1 MSQTE
6 TVYLDGNYTQKNE
19 AKLSILDRG
28 FLFGDGVYEL
38 IPVYNR
44 YIFYIENHLKRLKS
58 SLNLINID
66 SSIIDDIQII
76 EIIKDLISKNN
87 YIDRKSVV

>member
-44 YIFYIENHLKRLKS
+44 RIFYIENHLERLKS

-66 SSIIDDIQII
+66 SC
-76 EIIKDLISKNN
+76 IIKDNK
-87 YIDRKSVV
+87 

>member
-44 YIFYIENHLKRLKS
+44 HIFYIENHLKRLKS

-66 SSIIDDIQII
+66 SSLSMTY
-76 EIIKDLISKNN
+76 K
-87 YIDRKSVV
+87 

>member
-6 TVYLDGNYTQKNE
+6 IVYLDGNYTQKNE

-44 YIFYIENHLKRLKS
+44 HIFYIENHLKRLKS

-66 SSIIDDIQII
+66 SSIID
-76 EIIKDLISKNN
+76 EISICNRQKA
-87 YIDRKSVV
+87 DRANQTK

>member
-1 MSQTE
+1 MLQTE

-44 YIFYIENHLKRLKS
+44 H
-58 SLNLINID
+58 
-66 SSIIDDIQII
+66 
-76 EIIKDLISKNN
+76 
-87 YIDRKSVV
+87 